1 MWHRPRR
8 RVDGEEMVSSPRFRV
23 FGPLSVDSDDGP
35 VDLGPPKQRA
45 VLAILLLH
53 ADEIV
58 PTDRIIDLVWGEN
71 PPRTAEHSVQIY
83 ISELRKALSGGSRAD
98 VIATRPPG
106 YVLHAPP
113 DSVDILWFQGLVRE
127 GMSALR
133 AGDVVEGKSKLEQ
146 ALEAWT
152 DAPLA
157 EFTYEEFAQGYIRRL
172 GELRAD
178 ALEALAE
185 VNLDEGDLDNARDLA
200 RRAIAGDPM
209 REGPRR
215 IEMVALYRSG
225 RQAEALRHY
234 GDYQQ
239 LLAEELG
246 IEPSEDLRRLEE
258 RVLLQD
264 PSLDLQAPTQ
274 ALGNP
279 YRGLRAFS
287 EEDAEV
293 YFGRESLVAEVF
305 DKLDSGSGFVSIVGP
320 SGSGK
325 SSAAQAGV
333 SPELRNRGETVVLF
347 TPGPRPLWELAR
359 AMDRAGLGSAATLL
373 GRFESDSTALAT
385 AVSQPVVLIID
396 QFEELFTLAAADTA
410 ARFSE
415 LVATA
420 VEEKGVPLR
429 VVATLRADY
438 YDRPLSMSS
447 LAGVFSDSVV
457 SVKPMTAQEIERAV
471 VHPARAAGVEVEPA
485 LLAQLVADMSGKP
498 GALPLFQFTLFELFE
513 QASDGLTLNDYQRLG
528 GLQGA
533 LTRRADELLAELG
546 AEGRDLV
553 EQIMVRMIQKGR
565 ATSTSRPVL
574 LRDLLDLDIDRVA
587 LQRVLE
593 AFGSQRLLTFDR
605 DASGG
610 AVVEIAH
617 DYLITEWPQLA
628 AWIEEHSEDLD
639 RLYALD
645 AATEE
650 WLGADR
656 SEDYLL
662 RGDRLKG
669 FEDWRISTSLRLTKS
684 ESAYLDAAAELRG
697 RPERPPDVILW
708 TRGVD
713 GAFEQLIGAGFERAV
728 AKHGANARWYYTVD
742 AALRPSG
749 DIESHLSRGT
759 GLVLLIALLSDAP
772 EAQRL
777 IDDYPQTKFAWI
789 DQPALLE
796 EARDNE
802 ICLVS
807 RHDEMGF
814 LAGVVAAHK
823 TKTGH
828 VGIVVGIDLPF
839 MRPFHQGFL
848 QGVDYVDADIEVGA
862 VYLSPGVPFSW
873 DGFNSVHLGR
883 LGAEVL
889 VSEGADVVF
898 HAAGESGIGVFWAV
912 HAEAVRSGR
921 SLWVIGVDRDEHQ
934 RFEEWKSLPWAPAFP
949 LEGWQQHTLTSIV
962 KRLDVVV
969 EEAVDNY
976 LTTGEVGQIELSIAN
991 GGIDYVTTGGHV
1003 DDIKPILEQGK
1014 KDISN
1019 GGIKLSMTGLDGV
1032 RYLIDLVG
1040 P

>member
-1 MWHRPRR
+1 M
-8 RVDGEEMVSSPRFRV
+8 SSPRFRV
-23 FGPLSVDSDDGP
+23 FGPLGVDSEDGP

-45 VLAILLLH
+45 VLVILLLH

-58 PTDRIIDLVWGEN
+58 PTDRIIDLVWGES

-83 ISELRKALSGGSRAD
+83 ISDLRKALSGGSRDD

-133 AGDVVEGKSKLEQ
+133 AGDVVEGKSKLEH
-146 ALEAWT
+146 ALEVWT

-157 EFTYEEFAQGYIRRL
+157 EFTYEEFAQAYIRRL

-185 VNLDEGDLDNARDLA
+185 VYLDEGDLDSARDLA
-200 RRAIAGDPM
+200 RRAIESGPM

-305 DKLDSGSGFVSIVGP
+305 DRLDSGSGFVSIVGP

-333 SPELRNRGETVVLF
+333 SPVLRDRGETVVLF

-396 QFEELFTLAAADTA
+396 QFEELFTLAEADTA

-420 VEEKGVPLR
+420 VEDEGTPLR

-471 VHPARAAGVEVEPA
+471 VDPARAAGVEVEPA
-485 LLAQLVADMSGKP
+485 LLAQLVADMSGEP
-498 GALPLFQFTLFELFE
+498 GALPLFQFILFELFE
-513 QASDGLTLNDYQRLG
+513 RASDGLTLDDYQRLG

-533 LTRRADELLAELG
+533 LTRRADELLAELD

-553 EQIMVRMIQKGR
+553 EQVMVRMIQKGR
-565 ATSTSRPVL
+565 VAITPRPVL

-587 LQRVLE
+587 LQRVLD

-617 DYLITEWPQLA
+617 EYLITGWPQLA

-645 AATEE
+645 ASTEE

-669 FEDWRISTSLRLTKS
+669 FEHWRISTSLCLTKS
-684 ESAYLDAAAELRG
+684 EAAYLDASVELRD
-697 RPERPPDVILW
+697 RPEPPPDVILW
-708 TRGVD
+708 TPGVD
-713 GAFEQLIGAGFERAV
+713 GSLDHLVRGGFERAV
-728 AKHGANARWYYTVD
+728 AKHGAKARWYDTVD
-742 AALRPSG
+742 ALHSSG

-759 GLVLLIALLSDAP
+759 GLALMMSLLVHAPDAW
-772 EAQRL
+772 RL

-789 DQPALLE
+789 DQLPLLE
-796 EARDNE
+796 KSRDNE
-802 ICLVS
+802 IFLQS

-823 TKTGH
+823 TEADH

-839 MRPFHQGFL
+839 MRPFHEGFQ
-848 QGVDYVDADIEVGA
+848 QGVNYVDRNIEVGA
-862 VYLSPGVPFSW
+862 VYLSSGVPFSQ

-889 VSEGADVVF
+889 ISEGADVMF
-898 HAAGESGIGVFWAV
+898 HAAGESGNGVFWAV
-912 HAEAVRSGR
+912 HAEAERSGR
-921 SLWVIGVDRDEHQ
+921 SLWVIGVDVDEHQ
-934 RFEEWKSLPWAPAFP
+934 KFEEWKSLPRGVGLP
-949 LEGWQQHTLTSIV
+949 LQGWQEHTLTSIV

-976 LTTGEVGQIELSIAN
+976 LTTGEVGHVELSITS

-1003 DDIKPILEQGK
+1003 DDIKSILEEAK
-1014 KDISN
+1014 KDSSAGAIEPAV
-1019 GGIKLSMTGLDGV
+1019 TCLDDV

>member
-1 MWHRPRR
+1 MARR
-8 RVDGEEMVSSPRFRV
+8 MVSSPRFRV
-23 FGPLSVDSDDGP
+23 FGPLGVDSEDGP

-58 PTDRIIDLVWGEN
+58 PTDRIIDLVWGES

-83 ISELRKALSGGSRAD
+83 ISDLRKALSGGSRAD

-113 DSVDILWFQGLVRE
+113 DSVDILWFQGLVRD
-127 GMSALR
+127 GLAALR
-133 AGDVVEGKSKLEQ
+133 AGDVVEGKSKLEH
-146 ALEAWT
+146 ALETWT

-185 VNLDEGDLDNARDLA
+185 VHLDQGDLDNARDLA
-200 RRAIAGDPM
+200 RRAIESDPM

-234 GDYQQ
+234 GDYHQ

-246 IEPSEDLRRLEE
+246 IEPSEDLRQLEE

-264 PSLDLQAPTQ
+264 PSLDLQAPTL

-305 DKLDSGSGFVSIVGP
+305 DKLDGGSGFVSIVGP

-333 SPELRNRGETVVLF
+333 SPVLRDRGESVVLF

-396 QFEELFTLAAADTA
+396 QFEELFTLAEADTA

-420 VEEKGVPLR
+420 VEDKGAPLR

-447 LAGVFSDSVV
+447 LAGVFSDSIV
-457 SVKPMTAQEIERAV
+457 SVKPMTAHEIERAV
-471 VHPARAAGVEVEPA
+471 VDPARAAGVEVEPA
-485 LLAQLVADMSGKP
+485 LLAQLVADMSGEP

-513 QASDGLTLNDYQRLG
+513 QASDRLTLDDYQRMG

-546 AEGRDLV
+546 AQGRYLV
-553 EQIMVRMIQKGR
+553 EQVMVRMIQKGR

-617 DYLITEWPQLA
+617 DYLITGWPQLA

-669 FEDWRISTSLRLTKS
+669 FEDWRISTSLCLTKS
-684 ESAYLDAAAELRG
+684 EAAYLDESAELRD
-697 RPERPPDVILW
+697 RPEPPPDVILW
-708 TRGVD
+708 TPGVD
-713 GAFEQLIGAGFERAV
+713 GSLDHLVRGGFERAV
-728 AKHGANARWYYTVD
+728 AKHGAKARWYDTVD
-742 AALRPSG
+742 ALHPSG

-759 GLVLLIALLSDAP
+759 GLVLMMSLLVDAPDARRLIA
-772 EAQRL
+772 
-777 IDDYPQTKFAWI
+777 DYPQAKFAWI
-789 DQPALLE
+789 DQLPLLE
-796 EARDNE
+796 KSRDNE
-802 ICLVS
+802 IFLQS

-823 TKTGH
+823 TEADH

-839 MRPFHQGFL
+839 MRPFHEGF
-848 QGVDYVDADIEVGA
+848 QKGVNYVDRNIEVGA
-862 VYLSPGVPFSW
+862 VYLSPGVPFSQ

-889 VSEGADVVF
+889 ISEGADVIF
-898 HAAGESGIGVFWAV
+898 HAAGESGNGVFWAV

-921 SLWVIGVDRDEHQ
+921 SLWVIGVDVDEHQ
-934 RFEEWKSLPWAPAFP
+934 KFEEWKSLPWASAFP
-949 LEGWQQHTLTSIV
+949 LQGWQQHTLTSIV

-976 LTTGEVGQIELSIAN
+976 LTTGEVGHVELSITN
-991 GGIDYVTTGGHV
+991 GGIDYVTSGGHV
-1003 DDIKPILEQGK
+1003 DDIEPILEKAK
-1014 KDISN
+1014 KDSSD
-1019 GGIKLSMTGLDGV
+1019 GAIKVAMTGLGDV
-1032 RYLIDLVG
+1032 RHLIDLVG

>member
-1 MWHRPRR
+1 MART
-8 RVDGEEMVSSPRFRV
+8 MMSSPRFRV
-23 FGPLSVDSDDGP
+23 FGRLGVDSEDGS

-53 ADEIV
+53 ANEIV
-58 PTDRIIDLVWGEN
+58 PTDRIIDLVWGEG
-71 PPRTAEHSVQIY
+71 PPRTAGHSVQMY
-83 ISELRKALSGGSRAD
+83 ISDLRKALSDGSRAD
-98 VIATRPPG
+98 VIATRSPG

-113 DSVDILWFQGLVRE
+113 DSVDTLWFQSLVRE
-127 GMSALR
+127 GMAALR

-146 ALEAWT
+146 ALATWT

-157 EFTYEEFAQGYIRRL
+157 EFAYEEFAQGYIRWL
-172 GELRAD
+172 VELRTD

-185 VNLDEGDLDNARDLA
+185 VHLDQRDLDSARDLA
-200 RRAIAGDPM
+200 RRAIKSDPM

-215 IEMVALYRSG
+215 TEMIALYRSG

-246 IEPSEDLRRLEE
+246 IEPSEDLRQLEE

-264 PSLDLQAPTQ
+264 PSLDLHAPTQ
-274 ALGNP
+274 TLGNP

-287 EEDAEV
+287 EEDAQV
-293 YFGRESLVAEVF
+293 YFGRESLVAEVLN
-305 DKLDSGSGFVSIVGP
+305 KLDGGSGFVSIVGP

-333 SPELRNRGETVVLF
+333 IPVLRDRGETVILF

-373 GRFESDSTALAT
+373 GRFESDPGALVA
-385 AVSQPVVLIID
+385 AVSQSVVLVID
-396 QFEELFTLAAADTA
+396 QFEELFTLADADSA

-420 VEEKGVPLR
+420 VEHQDVPLR
-429 VVATLRADY
+429 LVATLRADY

-471 VHPARAAGVEVEPA
+471 VDPARAAGVEVEQA
-485 LLAQLVADMSGKP
+485 LLAQLVDDMSGEP

-513 QASDGLTLNDYQRLG
+513 QASESLTLDDYQRVE

-533 LTRRADELLAELG
+533 LTRRADEILAELD

-553 EQIMVRMIQKGR
+553 EQVMIRMIQRGR
-565 ATSTSRPVL
+565 ATSTSRPIP
-574 LRDLLDLDIDRVA
+574 LRDLLDLDIDPVA

-605 DASGG
+605 DASGR
-610 AVVEIAH
+610 AVVAIAH
-617 DYLITEWPQLA
+617 EYLITQWPQLA
-628 AWIEEHSEDLD
+628 AWIEEHSDDLD

-650 WLGADR
+650 WLDADR

-669 FEDWRISTSLRLTKS
+669 FADWRISTSLSLTKS
-684 ESAYLDAAAELRG
+684 ETTYLDASVELRD
-697 RPERPPDVILW
+697 RPEPPPDVILW
-708 TRGVD
+708 TRD
-713 GAFEQLIGAGFERAV
+713 HNAFIEQLIGAGFDRAV
-728 AKHGANARWYYTVD
+728 AKHGANAQWYYTVD
-742 AALRPSG
+742 TALPG
-749 DIESHLSRGT
+749 EIENHLSRGT
-759 GLVLLIALLSDAP
+759 GLVLLNSLLSEEP
-772 EAQRL
+772 EVQRL
-777 IDDYPQTKFAWI
+777 IDCYPQTKFAWI
-789 DQPALLE
+789 DSQPALFE
-796 EARDNE
+796 EPRDNE
-802 ICLVS
+802 IGMQS

-823 TKTGH
+823 TEVDH

-839 MRPFHQGFL
+839 MRPFHQGFQ
-848 QGVDYVDADIEVGA
+848 QGVAYVDPNIEVGA
-862 VYLSPGVPFSW
+862 VYLSSGVPFSW

-889 VSEGADVVF
+889 ISEGADVVF
-898 HAAGESGIGVFWAV
+898 HAAGESGIGVVWAV
-912 HAEAVRSGR
+912 HTEAVRSGR
-921 SLWVIGVDRDEHQ
+921 SLWVIGVDADEHQ
-934 RFEEWKSLPWAPAFP
+934 RFEEWKSLPWASAFP
-949 LEGWQQHTLTSIV
+949 LEGWQEHTLTSIV

-969 EEAVDNY
+969 EEAVNNY
-976 LTTGEVGQIELSIAN
+976 LTTGEVGQIELSITN

-1003 DDIKPILEQGK
+1003 DDIKRILERGK
-1014 KDISN
+1014 KESSD
-1019 GGIKLSMTGLDGV
+1019 GTIKLVSTGLGDV

>member
-1 MWHRPRR
+1 
-8 RVDGEEMVSSPRFRV
+8 MVSSPRFRL
-23 FGPLSVDSDDGP
+23 FGRLSVDSEAGP

-53 ADEIV
+53 ANEIV
-58 PTDRIIDLVWGEN
+58 PTDRIIDLVWGER
-71 PPRTAEHSVQIY
+71 PPRTAGHSVQIY
-83 ISELRKALSGGSRAD
+83 ISDLRRILSRGSWAD
-98 VIATRPPG
+98 AIATRPPG
-106 YVLHAPP
+106 YVLHAPAG
-113 DSVDILWFQGLVRE
+113 SVDTLWFEELVRE
-127 GMSALR
+127 GMAALR
-133 AGDVVEGKSKLEQ
+133 AADVEAGKSRLQQ
-146 ALEAWT
+146 ALETWT

-157 EFTYEEFAQGYIRRL
+157 EFSYEEFVQGYTRRL
-172 GELRAD
+172 GELRTD

-185 VNLDEGDLDNARDLA
+185 VHLDQRDLDSARDLA
-200 RRAIAGDPM
+200 RRAIESDPM

-215 IEMVALYRSG
+215 TEMVALYRSG

-234 GDYQQ
+234 GAYQQ

-246 IEPSEDLRRLEE
+246 IEPSEELRQLEE

-264 PSLDLQAPTQ
+264 PSLDFHAPTQ
-274 ALGNP
+274 TLGNP
-279 YRGLRAFS
+279 FRGLRAFS
-287 EEDAEV
+287 EEDTEV
-293 YFGRESLVAEVF
+293 YFGRERLVAEVIE
-305 DKLDSGSGFVSIVGP
+305 KLDGGSGFVSIVGP

-333 SPELRNRGETVVLF
+333 IPVLRDRGETVILF
-347 TPGPRPLWELAR
+347 TPGSRPLWELAR
-359 AMDRAGLGSAATLL
+359 AMDRARLGSAATLL
-373 GRFESDSTALAT
+373 DRFESDPGALVA
-385 AVSQPVVLIID
+385 AISQSVVLVID
-396 QFEELFTLAAADTA
+396 QFEELFTLTDGDSA

-420 VEEKGVPLR
+420 VEQKDVPLR

-438 YDRPLSMSS
+438 YDKPLSMSS

-471 VHPARAAGVEVEPA
+471 VDPARAAGVEVEPA
-485 LLAQLVADMSGKP
+485 LLAQLVDDMSGEP

-513 QASDGLTLNDYQRLG
+513 QALGELTFEDYQRLG

-533 LTRRADELLAELG
+533 LTRRADELLAALDDES
-546 AEGRDLV
+546 RDLV

-565 ATSTSRPVL
+565 ATSTSRPVS
-574 LRDLLDLDIDRVA
+574 LRDLLDLDIDPVA
-587 LQRVLE
+587 LQKVLE

-605 DASGG
+605 DASGR

-617 DYLITEWPQLA
+617 ESLITEWPQLA
-628 AWIEEHSEDLD
+628 TWIEEHYEDLD
-639 RLYALD
+639 RLYALNV
-645 AATEE
+645 ATEE

-669 FEDWRISTSLRLTKS
+669 FADWRISTSLCLTKS
-684 ESAYLDAAAELRG
+684 EAAYLDASVELRD
-697 RPERPPDVILW
+697 RPEPPPDVILW
-708 TRGVD
+708 TRD
-713 GAFEQLIGAGFERAV
+713 HNAFIEQLIGAGFDRAV
-728 AKHGANARWYYTVD
+728 AKHRANGQWYYTVD
-742 AALRPSG
+742 TALPG
-749 DIESHLSRGT
+749 EIESHLSRGT
-759 GLVLLIALLSDAP
+759 GLVLLNSLLSEEP
-772 EAQRL
+772 EVQRL
-777 IDDYPQTKFAWI
+777 IDCYPQAKFAWI
-789 DQPALLE
+789 DSQPALVE
-796 EARDNE
+796 EPRDNE
-802 ICLVS
+802 IGMQS

-823 TKTGH
+823 TEADH
-828 VGIVVGIDLPF
+828 VGIVVGVDRPF
-839 MRPFHQGFL
+839 MRPFHQGFQ
-848 QGVDYVDADIEVGA
+848 QGVDYVDPNIEVGA
-862 VYLSPGVPFSW
+862 VYLSSGIPFSW

-883 LGAEVL
+883 LGAQVL
-889 VSEGADVVF
+889 ISEGADVVF

-912 HAEAVRSGR
+912 HAETERSGH
-921 SLWVIGVDRDEHQ
+921 SLWAIGVDRDEHQ
-934 RFEEWKSLPWAPAFP
+934 RFEEWKSLPWASAFP

-976 LTTGEVGQIELSIAN
+976 LTTGEVGHVELSITN

-1003 DDIKPILEQGK
+1003 DDIKSILEKAK
-1014 KDISN
+1014 KDSSA
-1019 GGIKLSMTGLDGV
+1019 GTIKLVSTGLSDV